1 MKTLIVDDH
10 EMFRMGMVALLGQMD
25 QEYDI
30 IEAGDLAAANEAV
43 ANHEFDLLLIDFNLP
58 DGNGLQFIQG
68 FKTKNFSCDV
78 IMMSGTESQELAA
91 EAMLAGANGF
101 LPKSYAGS
109 EVKSAL
115 NKIMAGEFFIPD
127 KLKNAP
133 KDRASMAGSTLLSVG
148 SNVLDSA
155 LDPVIIFENSE
166 KHKLE
171 YVNQAA
177 EQGLGINRELVGQV
191 FSVEDYITHQPL
203 LDFLKDPARES
214 FMINA
219 IRTSNFKKEDQWLSV
234 SCSKIEF
241 LGSPSVMFYL
251 KDITDLK
258 NREADLEKAS
268 NTDPMTEL
276 LNRRGFYL
284 KANDE
289 FDRAK
294 RFNQPLSIVTCDLDH
309 FKRLNDT
316 FGHDFGDA
324 VLKAFSLACRNT
336 FRKQDL
342 PARFGGE
349 EFVIGVVNADQHEA
363 ETIAE
368 RLRKLWEASGHEIE
382 GQECQS
388 TVSIGVAQLKPE
400 DEDIDAVIKRADQHL
415 YYAKENGRNQVCG
428 GVNPD

>member
-10 EMFRMGMVALLGQMD
+10 EMFRMGLVALLGQMD
-25 QEYDI
+25 QDYDI
-30 IEAGDLAAANEAV
+30 TEAGDLASANAAVEQNDY
-43 ANHEFDLLLIDFNLP
+43 DLLLIDFNLP
-58 DGNGLQFIQG
+58 DGNGLQFIQA
-68 FKTKNFSCDV
+68 FKTRNFSCDV

-115 NKIMAGEFFIPD
+115 NKIMDGEFFIPD

-133 KDRASMAGSTLLSVG
+133 KDSASMAGSTLLSVG
-148 SNVLDSA
+148 ANVLDSA

-171 YVNQAA
+171 YINQAA
-177 EQGLGINRELVGQV
+177 EQGLGIHRDLIGQV
-191 FSVEDYITHQPL
+191 FQVEDYISHQPL
-203 LDFLKDPARES
+203 LEFLKDPARES
-214 FMINA
+214 FMLSA
-219 IRTSNFKKEDQWLSV
+219 IQTSHFKKSDQWLSV

-276 LNRRGFYL
+276 FNRRGFYL

-309 FKRLNDT
+309 FKRLNDN

-324 VLKAFSLACRNT
+324 VLKAFSSACRST

-349 EFVIGVVNADQHEA
+349 EFVIGVVNADQNEA

-368 RLRKLWEASGHEIE
+368 RLRKSWQDIGREIE
-382 GQECQS
+382 GEACLS
-388 TVSIGVAQLKPE
+388 TVSIGVAQLREE
-400 DEDIDAVIKRADQHL
+400 DEDIDSVIKRADQHL

-428 GVNPD
+428 DIDPS